1 MLGLLPGIFKEV
13 VVNMKIFESSPAYF
27 SYFLIFSPKYNI
39 SANSHSLLLL
49 LTMLINEHDFALT
62 CSTITIRYNIFH
74 APHFVCDIF

>member
-1 MLGLLPGIFKEV
+1 MTAHPSNITIAFVAEWEKTSKES
-13 VVNMKIFESSPAYF
+13 M
-27 SYFLIFSPKYNI
+27 
-39 SANSHSLLLL
+39 L